1 MQPTSRKIACPVCGR
16 MIDLVPKTDNPLR
29 VEGYCGHGTGNVLPV
44 IETDYDIDLNY
55 LQKLV
60 SPDKAKK
67 DK

>member
-1 MQPTSRKIACPVCGR
+1 